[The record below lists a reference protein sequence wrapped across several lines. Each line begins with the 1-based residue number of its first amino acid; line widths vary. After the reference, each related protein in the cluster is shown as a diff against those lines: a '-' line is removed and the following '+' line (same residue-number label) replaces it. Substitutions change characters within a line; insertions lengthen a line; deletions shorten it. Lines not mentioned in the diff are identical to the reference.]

1 MRCIVKHIVP
11 SFVLLL
17 AAAGISTAHAAV
29 VIDFEDVG
37 AGLSPNSYWNG
48 VDESGGFTSG
58 GVWFPNTYTVTVTQT
73 GTWTSWDGW
82 AYSNTTD
89 VTTAGFANQYS
100 AYTGS
105 GYNAS
110 ATYGIAYQSFP
121 GSISIQNIPDG
132 QLLGAYITNTT
143 YAALSMLQGDS
154 FAKKFGGQSGN
165 EEDWLLLTI
174 TGKNTAGDDV
184 GTVDFY
190 LADYRFADNDLDY
203 VLSDWTWV
211 DLSSLGAAGA
221 TTLEFEI
228 SSSDIGDWGMNTP
241 GYFALDH
248 LTLTGATGVPEPA
261 TLGLAGLA
269 LGLFT
274 IRRRRRQKAE

>member
-1 MRCIVKHIVP
+1 MRCSMTPIIP
-11 SFVLLL
+11 GLLLFL

-29 VIDFEDVG
+29 VVDFEDIG
-37 AGLSPNSYWNG
+37 ASLPPNSFWNG
-48 VDESGGFTSG
+48 SDESGGFTSG
-58 GVWFPNTYTVTVTQT
+58 GLWFPNNYTA
-73 GTWTSWDGW
+73 TWMSWDGW

-89 VTTAGFANQYS
+89 TTTAGYLNQYS

-110 ATYGIAYQSFP
+110 ATYGVAFQGFP
-121 GSISIQNIPDG
+121 GPISIQNIPAG

-165 EEDWLLLTI
+165 DEDWFLLTI
-174 TGKNTAGDDV
+174 TGKNTAGETV

-190 LADYRFADNDLDY
+190 LADYRFTDNALDY

-221 TTLEFEI
+221 TTLEFGLT
-228 SSSDIGDWGMNTP
+228 SSDVGDWGMNTP
-241 GYFALDH
+241 GYFALDN
-248 LTLTGATGVPEPA
+248 LTLTGAAGVPEPA
-261 TLGLAGLA
+261 TLWLAGLA
-269 LGLFT
+269 VGLFT
-274 IRRRRRQKAE
+274 IRRRRG